1 MERMQQYFQSID
13 TAVLMAWGWRVVAAL
28 LIFFIG
34 RWVAKLIRNGVKGVM
49 TRRGLD
55 EMLVGF
61 LGAILYSILLVAIII
76 AAVGQLGVQTAPLV
90 AVLGAAGL
98 AIGLALQNS
107 LGNFASGVMLVLFR
121 PFSKGDYVQAGG
133 TSGTV
138 DEVGIFTTV
147 LNTPDNRRV
156 IVPNGQITNDT
167 ITNFSAHST
176 RRLDLI
182 VGVSYD
188 DDLQAAR
195 KAIEQTLRRHEK
207 VLEEPEPIVWVD
219 ELADSSVNFAVRPWV
234 QAVDYWPVRDE
245 LLEQLKVA
253 LEAAGCSIPFPQ
265 RDVHVRT
272 MAESGG
278 NGESRSG

>member
-1 MERMQQYFQSID
+1 MDSIQQYIQSID
-13 TAVLMAWGWRVVAAL
+13 TATLMAWGWRIVAAL

-34 RWVAKLIRNGVKGVM
+34 RWVAKLVRNGVKGVM

-55 EMLVGF
+55 QMLVGF
-61 LGAILYSILLVAIII
+61 LGAILYSILLVAVII
-76 AAVGQLGVQTAPLV
+76 AAVGQLGIQTTPLV

-98 AIGLALQNS
+98 AIGLALQSS

-121 PFSKGDYVQAGG
+121 PFTKGDYVEAGG

-167 ITNFSAHST
+167 ITNYSAHAT
-176 RRLDLI
+176 RRIDLI
-182 VGVSYD
+182 IGVSYD
-188 DDLQAAR
+188 DDLRVAR
-195 KAIEQTLRRHEK
+195 ETLDRTIRAHDK
-207 VLEEPEPIVWVD
+207 VLDDPEPIVWVM
-219 ELADSSVNFAVRPWV
+219 ELGDSSVNFAVRPWV
-234 QAVDYWPVRDE
+234 QAADYWQVRNE

-253 LEAAGCSIPFPQ
+253 LEDAGCSIPFPQ
-265 RDVHVRT
+265 RDVHVYRT
-272 MAESGG
+272 EADA
-278 NGESRSG
+278 GE

>member
-1 MERMQQYFQSID
+1 MESIEQYFQSID
-13 TAVLMAWGWRVVAAL
+13 TATLMAWGWRLVAAL
-28 LIFFIG
+28 LIFLIG
-34 RWVAKLIRNGVKGVM
+34 RWVAKLVRNGVKGVM

-61 LGAILYSILLVAIII
+61 LGAILYSILLVAVII
-76 AAVGQLGVQTAPLV
+76 AAVGQLGIQTTPLV

-98 AIGLALQNS
+98 AIGLALQSS

-121 PFSKGDYVQAGG
+121 PFTKGDYVEAGG

-167 ITNFSAHST
+167 ITNYSAHTT
-176 RRLDLI
+176 RRIDLI
-182 VGVSYD
+182 IGVSYD
-188 DDLQAAR
+188 DDLRVAR
-195 KAIEQTLRRHEK
+195 ETIDRTIRAHDK
-207 VLEEPEPIVWVD
+207 VLDDPEPIVWVMD
-219 ELADSSVNFAVRPWV
+219 LADSSVNFAVRPWV
-234 QAVDYWPVRDE
+234 QAADYWQVRNE

-253 LEAAGCSIPFPQ
+253 LEDAGCSIPFPQ
-265 RDVHVRT
+265 RDVHVYRT
-272 MAESGG
+272 EA
-278 NGESRSG
+278 NAGE

>member
-1 MERMQQYFQSID
+1 MDSIEQYIRSID
-13 TAVLMAWGWRVVAAL
+13 ATTLMAWGWRIVAAL

-34 RWVAKLIRNGVKGVM
+34 RWVAKLVRNGVKGVM

-61 LGAILYSILLVAIII
+61 LGAILYSILLVAVII
-76 AAVGQLGVQTAPLV
+76 AAVGQLGIQTTPLV

-98 AIGLALQNS
+98 AIGLALQSS

-121 PFSKGDYVQAGG
+121 PFTKGDYVEAGG

-167 ITNFSAHST
+167 ITNYSAHET
-176 RRLDLI
+176 RRIDLI
-182 VGVSYD
+182 IGVSYD
-188 DDLQAAR
+188 DDLRVAR
-195 KAIEQTLRRHEK
+195 ETLDRTIRAHDK
-207 VLEEPEPIVWVD
+207 VLDDPEPIVWVM
-219 ELADSSVNFAVRPWV
+219 ELGDSSVNFAVRPWV
-234 QAVDYWPVRDE
+234 QAADYWQVRNE

-253 LEAAGCSIPFPQ
+253 LEDAGCSIPFPQ
-265 RDVHVRT
+265 RDVHVYRT
-272 MAESGG
+272 EADA
-278 NGESRSG
+278 GE